1 MRKNGNKKSKKAAE
15 NTHVESENA
24 AVHAKNAT
32 VQPGNAAENT
42 PVKAQNAAVEAQN
55 VDVHPENVVTAKENI
70 LATTPKRVTWRYYNS
85 FMNPLQFFH
94 ENATIHYNSFML
106 QPTCYPTWRREIH
119 C

>member
-24 AVHAKNAT
+24 AVHAKNAA

-70 LATTPKRVTWRYYNS
+70 LATTPKRVTWSRLAILLGEGKYIAKSISAKQAGYNS
-85 FMNPLQFFH
+85 TKTKEEGYKF
-94 ENATIHYNSFML
+94 TK
-106 QPTCYPTWRREIH
+106 
-119 C
+119 

>member
-24 AVHAKNAT
+24 AVHAKNA
-32 VQPGNAAENT
+32 A
-42 PVKAQNAAVEAQN
+42 
-55 VDVHPENVVTAKENI
+55 VHPENVVTAKENI